1 MTSQLCPLYLN
12 PPHSCRF
19 RCTPVTSAV
28 LRRHHR
34 RRLLKYSPSPTRT
47 SSPIPSVFKLS
58 DDSIQINLKPPPLT
72 SLRQFQTRLRQ
83 LLDDSLESF
92 DDLKTVITVDNRD
105 GGGVVITCKRSI
117 VDFFVAILLSS
128 FVIIFTSRA
137 LFKLRKYDG
146 ERLIYKRDRSLGG
159 REVVVGKS
167 QGSLPTTHKSA
178 ASSGENSDYFNQKK
192 IRPTQMWGRRKEV
205 LPQWW
210 PQVLNSGSIET
221 SNTEEYQRMANQLTR
236 EIMDRKMS
244 GQDILADDIVQLRHI
259 CKCYGVRSFTDTEN
273 ARDSLYRASINFV
286 LNYCESISDIS
297 TSVHINGED
306 ARDFIAGLADNIG
319 LENTRAARMVSA
331 AVAAHTRS
339 RILQAWALEVQN
351 KHSESL
357 VELFKVCLIH
367 RIFPPGESSLEM
379 EMVARGLAKSLS
391 VEQRELIF
399 TSFSIICGHEM
410 HQSTAEALGLADT
423 GRSGRSMRK
432 PAFIN
437 SRFLHTI
444 C

>member
-1 MTSQLCPLYLN
+1 
-12 PPHSCRF
+12 
-19 RCTPVTSAV
+19 
-28 LRRHHR
+28 
-34 RRLLKYSPSPTRT
+34 
-47 SSPIPSVFKLS
+47 
-58 DDSIQINLKPPPLT
+58 
-72 SLRQFQTRLRQ
+72 
-83 LLDDSLESF
+83 
-92 DDLKTVITVDNRD
+92 
-105 GGGVVITCKRSI
+105 
-117 VDFFVAILLSS
+117 
-128 FVIIFTSRA
+128 
-137 LFKLRKYDG
+137 
-146 ERLIYKRDRSLGG
+146 
-159 REVVVGKS
+159 
-167 QGSLPTTHKSA
+167 
-178 ASSGENSDYFNQKK
+178 
-192 IRPTQMWGRRKEV
+192 
-205 LPQWW
+205 
-210 PQVLNSGSIET
+210 
-221 SNTEEYQRMANQLTR
+221 
-236 EIMDRKMS
+236 MS

-410 HQSTAEALGLADT
+410 HQSTAEALGLVGVEDQ
-423 GRSGRSMRK
+423 
-432 PAFIN
+432 
-437 SRFLHTI
+437 
-444 C
+444 

>member
-178 ASSGENSDYFNQKK
+178 ASSGENSDYFK
-192 IRPTQMWGRRKEV
+192 
-205 LPQWW
+205 
-210 PQVLNSGSIET
+210 
-221 SNTEEYQRMANQLTR
+221 
-236 EIMDRKMS
+236 IMDRKMS

-331 AVAAHTRS
+331 AVAAHT
-339 RILQAWALEVQN
+339 
-351 KHSESL
+351 
-357 VELFKVCLIH
+357 
-367 RIFPPGESSLEM
+367 
-379 EMVARGLAKSLS
+379 
-391 VEQRELIF
+391 
-399 TSFSIICGHEM
+399 
-410 HQSTAEALGLADT
+410 
-423 GRSGRSMRK
+423 
-432 PAFIN
+432 
-437 SRFLHTI
+437 TI
-444 C
+444 